1 MIKGINKYVIE
12 VSETG
17 NKYYEKAILFIKPE
31 YSDIQ
36 KELLEKEAKRL
47 LRNMDVPSTIK
58 EHNKTVYWGVR
69 LGISALLGAIS
80 SIVII
85 NILAL

>member
-1 MIKGINKYVIE
+1 MIKGVNKSVIE
-12 VSETG
+12 ISETG

-31 YSDIQ
+31 YSDLQ
-36 KELLEKEAKRL
+36 KDLLEKEAKRI

-58 EHNKTVYWGVR
+58 QHNKVIYWGIR